1 MAFFNIAAAVATVAS
16 TYMSVQGQRASAE
29 AAQDAA
35 EYNADAA
42 RKEAAF
48 TEKQAQENLRRKR
61 ENNRRQLARQRA
73 TGARSGTTE
82 AGAVGDMLV
91 DTAERM
97 QEEVEDVWQEATLKS
112 EFLESK
118 ALMSEWEG
126 KQAKASSKYAIYGTI
141 AKGAVGVA
149 GSLGNAGLFSKTPPT
164 PNPSQVSP
172 LKALPYKP

>member
-1 MAFFNIAAAVATVAS
+1 MAFFNIAAAVATVAQ
-16 TYMSVQGQRASAE
+16 TYMSVQGQRA
-29 AAQDAA
+29 AADAA
-35 EYNADAA
+35 EDAAEWNADKA
-42 RKEAAF
+42 RKEAAY
-48 TEKQAQENLRRKR
+48 TENQAQENLRRKR

-91 DTAERM
+91 DSAERM
-97 QEEVEDVWQEATLKS
+97 QQDVDDIWKEATLKS
-112 EFLESK
+112 EYLENQ

-149 GSLGNAGLFSKTPPT
+149 GSLANTGMFSGAPK
-164 PNPSQVSP
+164 PNPNQVSP